1 MMREAFCPVKAPA
14 QLHEVGSTLIS
25 ILQMRKL
32 MQERT
37 KCIAPNHTPG
47 KQQSGVGGVRGS

>member
-1 MMREAFCPVKAPA
+1 MKASA

-32 MQERT
+32 MQGRT
-37 KCIAPNHTPG
+37 KCTAPNHTPG
-47 KQQSGVGGVRGS
+47 KQQAGVGGVRGS

>member
-1 MMREAFCPVKAPA
+1 MGRRVCPAKAPA

-32 MQERT
+32 IQGRT
-37 KCIAPNHTPG
+37 KYTAPNHTPG
-47 KQQSGVGGVRGS
+47 KPQAGVGV